1 MQFGVIF
8 CKDHAKFIQRRRLF
22 LEEIMTNAFKD

>member
-8 CKDHAKFIQRRRLF
+8 CENHAKFIQERRLF
-22 LEEIMTNAFKD
+22 LEEILTNLIQ